1 MTKKKPPDQLQK
13 NRRKSTFLVQYVD
26 VARRMAYL
34 GATDRDLAAAF
45 NCTIKCIWDW
55 KVLHPA
61 FGEALKVGKKEADE
75 RVEHSLCQNAVGYS
89 YDAVKIF
96 LPYGSTT
103 PIYAP
108 YIEHV
113 PPDTTAGIFWLKN
126 RNPTQWRDAWQLE
139 HVTGKYV
146 VSDKTLTEDEWI
158 KERGAD
164 VIDGE
169 VVSEASPTLPKPR
182 D

>member
-1 MTKKKPPDQLQK
+1 MTKKKPRDQLQK
-13 NRRKSTFLVQYVD
+13 NGRKSTFLVQYVD

-75 RVEHSLCQNAVGYS
+75 RVERSLYQKAIGYS

-103 PIYAP
+103 PI
-108 YIEHV
+108 
-113 PPDTTAGIFWLKN
+113 
-126 RNPTQWRDAWQLE
+126 
-139 HVTGKYV
+139 
-146 VSDKTLTEDEWI
+146 
-158 KERGAD
+158 
-164 VIDGE
+164 
-169 VVSEASPTLPKPR
+169 
-182 D
+182 